1 MIEQLKEKTI
11 NGFFWSFFSQFGRQ
25 ILTLVITIFLARL
38 LSPTEF
44 GLIALVTALT
54 GFASIFTELGYGSA
68 LIQKKDASDLDYS
81 SVFWINIIIGVFLT
95 LLFSIGSGLVVRF
108 YDNPDLKTITILL
121 SFNFLL
127 NAITIVQRIQLV
139 KDIQFKL
146 LAKIELTAIL
156 MSGVLAIILAYN
168 GFGVYSLVAQIL
180 TIAVVSNIIL
190 WYNSSWRPSFL
201 IDKESIKSLNKF
213 SINLMG
219 NQIFGYWTKNLD
231 NLLIG
236 KYLGADAL
244 GIYSRSYSLLAY
256 RVNSISKVLSRVMF
270 PTLSNIQDD
279 NLRIRNIYLKVVK
292 MICFIVFPLIVG
304 LYFTAENVIFLLFGE
319 KWMAMVPVFKAL
331 SIFGFALAIG
341 SVHGNIYLA
350 KGKTGLQLKVGV
362 FFKSL
367 SIVAIIIGLK
377 WGVLGVAYSLGVVSL
392 LSQFPQIMI
401 TGNLIGLKLKEVIKA
416 LYKIF
421 ICAFLIGGIIWFIG
435 ALFFLSD
442 VLLLI
447 TQILV
452 GILSYLGFVYL
463 VEREFVVEVLG
474 IIKRKKN
481 LKSKK

>member
-367 SIVAIIIGLK
+367 SILAIIIGLN
-377 WGVLGVAYSLGVVSL
+377 WGVLGVSYCLGIVAL

-401 TGNLIGLKLKEVIKA
+401 AGKLIDLKISLVIKN
-416 LYKIF
+416 LYKILIF
-421 ICAFLIGGIIWFIG
+421 SFLMGLVIWSLNILLCDLIHSVVLIILQIFTGI
-435 ALFFLSD
+435 S
-442 VLLLI
+442 
-447 TQILV
+447 
-452 GILSYLGFVYL
+452 VYL
-463 VEREFVVEVLG
+463 SMSYFFEKPF
-474 IIKRKKN
+474 IIE
-481 LKSKK
+481 LKSILKASNKS